1 MPMADHKPLSDNEAD
16 DRLKAALAAL
26 GAQGA
31 TVRANTALI
40 AARKALALLSMGLIT
55 ASVRAEQD

>member
-1 MPMADHKPLSDNEAD
+1 MQNLKIKYRKPKL
-16 DRLKAALAAL
+16 LAAL
-26 GAQGA
+26 GEAPGA
-31 TVRANTALI
+31 TIRANTALI

>member
-40 AARKALALLSMGLIT
+40 AARRHLPCY
-55 ASVRAEQD
+55 RWD